1 MVKYSNKILMND
13 TDQIHNRIELKVFRK
28 NLRNNSTS
36 AEATLWLQLKN
47 SQLDGRKFRRQHSLG
62 AYILDFYCP
71 AEKLC
76 IELDGADHYTG
87 NGEAYDEERTKY
99 LNSLNIRVIR
109 FENKE
114 VFQAI
119 EYVLGRIRSCFN
131 HP

>member
-1 MVKYSNKILMND
+1 MID

-47 SQLDGRKFRRQHSLG
+47 SQLDGRKFRRQHSVG

-76 IELDGADHYTG
+76 IELDGADHYTS

-109 FENKE
+109 FENNE

>member
-1 MVKYSNKILMND
+1 MND

-47 SQLDGRKFRRQHSLG
+47 SQLDGRKFRRQHSVG

>member
-1 MVKYSNKILMND
+1 MND

-36 AEATLWLQLKN
+36 AEATLWLLLKN
-47 SQLDGRKFRRQHSLG
+47 SQLDGRKFRRQHSVG

-76 IELDGADHYTG
+76 IELDGADHYTV

>member
-36 AEATLWLQLKN
+36 AEATLWLKLKN
-47 SQLDGRKFRRQHSLG
+47 SQQDGRKFRRQHSVG

>member
-1 MVKYSNKILMND
+1 MND

-47 SQLDGRKFRRQHSLG
+47 SQLDGRKFRRQHSVG

-76 IELDGADHYTG
+76 IELDGADHYTS

>member
-1 MVKYSNKILMND
+1 MND

-47 SQLDGRKFRRQHSLG
+47 SQLDGQKFRRQHSVG

-76 IELDGADHYTG
+76 IELDGADHYTS

>member
-47 SQLDGRKFRRQHSLG
+47 SQLDGRKFRRQHSVG

>member
-1 MVKYSNKILMND
+1 V
-13 TDQIHNRIELKVFRK
+13 
-28 NLRNNSTS
+28 
-36 AEATLWLQLKN
+36 
-47 SQLDGRKFRRQHSLG
+47 G

-76 IELDGADHYTG
+76 IELDGDDHYTG
-87 NGEAYDEERTKY
+87 NGEAYVEERTKY

-119 EYVLGRIRSCFN
+119 EYVLGRIYSCFN

>member
-47 SQLDGRKFRRQHSLG
+47 SQLDGRKFRRQHSVG

-87 NGEAYDEERTKY
+87 NGEDYDEERTKY

-119 EYVLGRIRSCFN
+119 EYVLGRINSCFN

>member
-1 MVKYSNKILMND
+1 MND

-36 AEATLWLQLKN
+36 AEATLWLKLKN
-47 SQLDGRKFRRQHSLG
+47 SQQDGRKFRRQHRVG
-62 AYILDFYCP
+62 AYILDFYWP

-119 EYVLGRIRSCFN
+119 EYVLGRIYSCFN